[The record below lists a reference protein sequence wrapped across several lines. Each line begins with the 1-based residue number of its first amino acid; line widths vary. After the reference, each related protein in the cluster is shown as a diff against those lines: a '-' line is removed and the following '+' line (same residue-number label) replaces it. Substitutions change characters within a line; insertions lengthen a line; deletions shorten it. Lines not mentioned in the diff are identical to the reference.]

1 MTGYSLE
8 FAIIASATLATLPMT
23 VPVSVFAPG
32 QSGLICGYLFDA
44 QGRGQALDL
53 YQAERWFGD
62 AAPTDGESFV
72 WLHFNAANVTAEKW
86 LLANLPHAAHCF
98 ETLRE
103 GVRSTRLEVV
113 DQALVAV
120 VNDVVYDFAQRE
132 SLQVSTLWMSV
143 ERRRVISVRM
153 QPLRAIDRLRIAV
166 KAGETFPSPLSLV
179 DHLLRDQA
187 DELIAILRGAAS
199 KVDAIEDQL
208 LAGRLGRRRVQLGAL
223 RRNLLRLQ
231 RLLAPEPAAMFRLL
245 SRPPQSLGP
254 QDWEELRHSTEEFS
268 VVLRDLVAQQ
278 ERIKLLQEEI
288 AASIEERTGR
298 TLFVLTAVTVVALP
312 MNVIAGLFG
321 MNVGG
326 IPFAE
331 DKAGF
336 WTMVAVVLM
345 ASGLLAWL
353 LFRQR
358 DD

>member
-1 MTGYSLE
+1 M
-8 FAIIASATLATLPMT
+8 TLA
-23 VPVSVFAPG
+23 VSLFAQG

-44 QGRGQALDL
+44 QGKGRPMDLLEASHWLD
-53 YQAERWFGD
+53 D
-62 AAPTDGESFV
+62 AAAQNGAFV
-72 WLHFNAANVTAEKW
+72 WLHFNAANVAAEKW
-86 LLANLPHAAHCF
+86 LLAHLPRADHCF

-132 SLQVSTLWMSV
+132 SLQVATLWMSV
-143 ERRRVISVRM
+143 EPHRVISVRM

-166 KAGETFPSPLSLV
+166 KAGEGFASPLSLV

-187 DELIAILRGAAS
+187 DELIAILRDVAT
-199 KVDAIEDQL
+199 KVDVIEDQL
-208 LAGRLGRRRVQLGAL
+208 LAGRLGRRRVQLGTL

-245 SRPPQSLGP
+245 SRPPRSLGV

-268 VVLRDLVAQQ
+268 LVLRDLVAQQ

-288 AASIEERTGR
+288 AASLEERTGR

-326 IPFAE
+326 IPFSD

-336 WTMVAVVLM
+336 WTMVAIVLL
-345 ASGLLAWL
+345 ASAILAWL
-353 LFRQR
+353 LFRRR